1 MTALN
6 IYVSTNNPDDL
17 SKPTSAIAVDTTG
30 GTSGYLNQGYDVG
43 VTSVRAAD
51 FLELRIILYSTSTTS
66 TALTKEKII
75 LFLEQCAKW
84 VLSTGGTAEGLDA
97 VIQAAITNTNATAAT
112 AAIP

>member
-6 IYVSTNNPDDL
+6 IYFSTNTPQEDR
-17 SKPTSAIAVDTTG
+17 PYSAIAVDTTG
-30 GTSGYLNQGYDVG
+30 GTAGSLNQGYDVG

-51 FLELRIILYSTSTTS
+51 TLELRIMLYTTG
-66 TALTKEKII
+66 TTNAGLVKKDIMQ
-75 LFLEQCAKW
+75 FLELCKKW
-84 VLSTGGTAEGLDA
+84 VREQGQNANGLDA